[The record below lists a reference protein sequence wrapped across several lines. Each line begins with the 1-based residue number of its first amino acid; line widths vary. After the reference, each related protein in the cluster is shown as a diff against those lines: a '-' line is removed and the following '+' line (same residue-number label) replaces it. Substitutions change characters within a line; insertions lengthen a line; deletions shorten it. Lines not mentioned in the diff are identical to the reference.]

1 MINLNIL
8 ELIIDSIIVATV
20 GTCTVEFLVRCA
32 RKKMNNEQPKYP
44 FISCWIGCV
53 ERILYVIAF
62 LSGYPEFVAVWLG
75 FKVASTW
82 SRWSGDQSKDNT
94 DPSNARTLF
103 NIFVFGN
110 GLSLLVS
117 LLTVIVVHYLLLMN
131 TVHVTMF
138 QF

>member
-1 MINLNIL
+1 MGRHAQ
-8 ELIIDSIIVATV
+8 AT
-20 GTCTVEFLVRCA
+20 
-32 RKKMNNEQPKYP
+32 
-44 FISCWIGCV
+44 IHGCV

-94 DPSNARTLF
+94 DPSKARTLF

-110 GLSLLVS
+110 VLSLLVS
-117 LLTVIVVHYLLLMN
+117 IFTVIFIHYLLLMD
-131 TVHVTMF
+131 TMYVPKF